1 MGAELTAERALVNLI
16 RGAGVHGAGIRT
28 ISQLRSRA
36 RSKEIHL
43 PSGDQCGWMASSP
56 WLVICRG
63 APPSAFASSLVLFP
77 ARLKSNTIQRE
88 SGDQEDSGSD
98 QAAPGRGE
106 NHQERRDGR

>member
-16 RGAGVHGAGIRT
+16 RGAGVHGAGSRT

-56 WLVICRG
+56 WLVICRR
-63 APPSAFASSLVLFP
+63 ASPPAFASSWVLFP
-77 ARLKSNTIQRE
+77 ARLESNPVHGW
-88 SGDQEDSGSD
+88 SGAPEGSD
-98 QAAPGRGE
+98 
-106 NHQERRDGR
+106 ERC